1 MSALPAVIA
10 APTAPPTGRQR
21 MQALPS
27 VSATQLV
34 SGMNKVT
41 STVMAHGAVVV
52 TRHEQP
58 SMVLMSVERYLALQ
72 QAAEPDLDQL
82 TLRFDEMYQ
91 RMQAPGAAGRMADAF
106 AMAPDQLA
114 DAALAAAQADGRGA
128 SAAR

>member
-1 MSALPAVIA
+1 MALPLKSPSSSA
-10 APTAPPTGRQR
+10 APDSAERRR

-58 SMVLMSVERYLALQ
+58 AMVLMSIERYLALEN
-72 QAAEPDLDQL
+72 AAEPDLDQL
-82 TLRFDEMYQ
+82 THRFDEMFD
-91 RMQAPGAAGRMADAF
+91 RMQGDAAAQRMADAF
-106 AMAPDQLA
+106 AMAPEALGA
-114 DAALAAAQADGRGA
+114 AALQAAAGDVP
-128 SAAR
+128 AR